1 MMRETA
7 TQSGTLPAGTVLLRL
22 FVLCSPLL
30 LNDLYLPLVPGDAH
44 RLNLVLDVLVYIAWQ
59 STVIYLAFQA
69 RWFSVGDLGITSED
83 LPRQVLWGIM
93 LLILV
98 LLLYVMLLFAL
109 KYAERLFHTG
119 LSFTWYFP
127 LPDWKP
133 VPVFFYV
140 LYLSITAG
148 VYEEIVYRGMV
159 ISLLRR
165 VTSRRWALVLGSAL
179 IFTAIH
185 WSNGPQTWAEA
196 FVFGSLWAFLFIRRG
211 RLIPIMIA
219 HFLYDFIGIYRFD
232 EPVLKLLGL
241 R

>member
-1 MMRETA
+1 MKREA
-7 TQSGTLPAGTVLLRL
+7 APEAGTLSAGTVLLRL

-30 LNDLYLPLVPGDAH
+30 LNDLYLPLVPKDAH

-69 RWFSVGDLGITSED
+69 RWFSLGDLGITSED
-83 LPRQVLWGIM
+83 LPRQILWGIM

-98 LLLYVMLLFAL
+98 LILYVMLLFVL
-109 KYAERLFHTG
+109 KYAGKLFDTK

-148 VYEEIVYRGMV
+148 VYEEIVYRGIV

-165 VTSRRWALVLGSAL
+165 RHVAAVGARARFGPRFHGHPLVQRPPDMGRGVYSRQSSGRISSSAVDGS
-179 IFTAIH
+179 
-185 WSNGPQTWAEA
+185 SP
-196 FVFGSLWAFLFIRRG
+196 
-211 RLIPIMIA
+211 
-219 HFLYDFIGIYRFD
+219 
-232 EPVLKLLGL
+232 
-241 R
+241 